1 MTDIIEECARAVM
14 LADGCGYTI
23 NGLHVLCNDRLAEGL
38 VDGYGKP
45 LRQTECSCERA
56 EMAVLKVPSLRAGIG
71 LGMLAEIED
80 AEERRA
86 IKVADR

>member
-14 LADGCGYTI
+14 IADGCGYTI

-45 LRQTECSCERA
+45 LRSDVCACERA
-56 EMAVLKVPSLRAGIG
+56 AMAMLKVPSLRGGTLPDTISAIK
-71 LGMLAEIED
+71 D
-80 AEERRA
+80 AEEKR
-86 IKVADR
+86 K